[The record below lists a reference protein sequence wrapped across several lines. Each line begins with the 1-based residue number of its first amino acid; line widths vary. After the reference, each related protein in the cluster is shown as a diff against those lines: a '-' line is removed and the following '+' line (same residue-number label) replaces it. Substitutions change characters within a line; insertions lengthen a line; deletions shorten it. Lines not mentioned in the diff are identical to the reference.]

1 MKKLLYL
8 FVPYVFSVYSII
20 LVYSL
25 NFNITS
31 GWLFLFAILLM
42 LLFSTIVFFL
52 FKFICK
58 DNEKSSILTSLV
70 VILLYQRGWF
80 VFFYKEWLF
89 GLFIILILFSL
100 LIKFDCK
107 KLFKIALVIAL
118 ILTLMSF
125 FNIFKALF
133 KTVYKK
139 HLSPQ
144 KQELKRDS
152 RTTPDKD
159 IYIIL
164 LDSYPSNE
172 VLKRDLNFDNY
183 KFIYNL
189 KNRGFYVD
197 ESIYSNYTKT
207 IASIPSFMNL
217 SYIEDLDFENSSQAI
232 SNSVIIKNAYKQGYK
247 TYYINPFSS
256 FCIKSDYIDKVIDI
270 SGHMFSSLHAMLLLF
285 FRNTLYEDIYNFPV
299 TMNDNYNNKDF
310 WQVLE
315 SIDTDISPKFV
326 FAHTLAP
333 HFPYL
338 KNKYG
343 ENLYDS
349 KDTDDLIIDSQ
360 DMEYKINKKSCVQYI
375 QYINNQTVYVVDK
388 IIKESKGNA
397 YIVILGDHGLR
408 LHYFLWNE
416 DKHFATLRKEKNSI
430 NSTFN
435 TFLAFYNPDKNYQ
448 NYKDKECLINFF
460 RQFSNDVFKTK
471 YPLLKCEYHYL
482 YQSTHEED
490 FSVIYKNIVNMKK
503 SDFAY

>member
-70 VILLYQRGWF
+70 VILLYLRGWF

-152 RTTPDKD
+152 RTTTDKD

-256 FCIKSDYIDKVIDI
+256 I
-270 SGHMFSSLHAMLLLF
+270 S
-285 FRNTLYEDIYNFPV
+285 
-299 TMNDNYNNKDF
+299 
-310 WQVLE
+310 
-315 SIDTDISPKFV
+315 
-326 FAHTLAP
+326 
-333 HFPYL
+333 
-338 KNKYG
+338 
-343 ENLYDS
+343 
-349 KDTDDLIIDSQ
+349 
-360 DMEYKINKKSCVQYI
+360 
-375 QYINNQTVYVVDK
+375 
-388 IIKESKGNA
+388 
-397 YIVILGDHGLR
+397 
-408 LHYFLWNE
+408 
-416 DKHFATLRKEKNSI
+416 
-430 NSTFN
+430 
-435 TFLAFYNPDKNYQ
+435 
-448 NYKDKECLINFF
+448 
-460 RQFSNDVFKTK
+460 
-471 YPLLKCEYHYL
+471 
-482 YQSTHEED
+482 
-490 FSVIYKNIVNMKK
+490 
-503 SDFAY
+503 